1 MGQFLPLA
9 LSRHRELMKIP
20 NALNRAAIVALGV
33 GLGPLVQLLAM
44 PVLSRIYMPTEF
56 GHLALFLSVVSI
68 VVTVSCLRYEGA
80 IQVVKD
86 SEVEAIAW
94 TALLSAGLLFLITV
108 ALLLTGLPQQR
119 IESLLILGGD
129 AKWVPAVALCG
140 AMILIGSNITMREGR
155 YVRNA
160 AIRSSQSIIFVLFAI
175 AASELGLLVTS
186 VLASLVV
193 GLGVF
198 IYLIRVI
205 RRIPFSDIR
214 KTAKKYLEYPMLVAP
229 TSLLDAAA
237 LTLPVLFISGSYGFE
252 STGHYTQIQRL
263 IGAPILMAGIVVG
276 QLFMKRSGELF
287 RSGHSSRTLLWK
299 SVGILSVGA
308 IALLIGLATFGE
320 VVCRAI
326 LGDAWRVDTKFL
338 LIVMTPLL
346 FRAVVSPITTITLTH
361 GRIRVGTL
369 WQVYYFASTYLGLL
383 YAARTMNFEKFLIF
397 YAIIEIVA
405 YSLYLIL
412 ADKVA
417 SNFSGKHVK

>member
-1 MGQFLPLA
+1 
-9 LSRHRELMKIP
+9 MKIP
-20 NALNRAAIVALGV
+20 NSLKRGAIVSLGV
-33 GLGPLVQLLAM
+33 GLGPSVQLLAM
-44 PVLSRIYMPTEF
+44 PVLSRIYTPTEF

-68 VVTVSCLRYEGA
+68 LITVSCLRYEGA
-80 IQVVKD
+80 IQVVD
-86 SEVEAIAW
+86 DPEVDAMAW
-94 TALLSAGLLFLITV
+94 TALLSAAFLFLITI
-108 ALLLTGLPQQR
+108 AFLLTGIPQQR
-119 IESLLILGGD
+119 IESLWILGND
-129 AKWVPAVALCG
+129 SKWVPAAALCG
-140 AMILIGSNITMREGR
+140 AMVLIGSNITMREGR

-160 AIRSSQSIIFVLFAI
+160 AIRSAQSVIFVCFAI
-175 AASELGLLVTS
+175 AASGLGLLIAN
-186 VLASLVV
+186 VLASIVV
-193 GLGVF
+193 GLGVCL
-198 IYLIRVI
+198 YLIIVI
-205 RRIPFSDIR
+205 RKIPFLEIT

-287 RSGHSSRTLLWK
+287 RSGHSSRRLLWK
-299 SVGILSVGA
+299 SVGILSVAA
-308 IALLIGLATFGE
+308 IAMLIGLATFGE
-320 VVCRAI
+320 VACRAI

-346 FRAVVSPITTITLTH
+346 FRAVVSPITPITLTH

-369 WQVYYFASTYLGLL
+369 WQIYYFASTYLGLL
-383 YAARTMNFEKFLIF
+383 YAARTMNFENFLIF

-417 SNFSGKHVK
+417 YKFSGTHVK

>member
-1 MGQFLPLA
+1 
-9 LSRHRELMKIP
+9 MKIP

-33 GLGPLVQLLAM
+33 GLGPMVQLLAM
-44 PVLSRIYMPTEF
+44 PVLSRIYTPTDF
-56 GHLALFLSVVSI
+56 GYLALFLSVVSI

-80 IQVVKD
+80 IQVVRD
-86 SEVEAIAW
+86 PEVDAMVW
-94 TALLSAGLLFLITV
+94 TAMLSAGLIFLITV
-108 ALLLTGLPQQR
+108 SLLLIGIPQQR
-119 IESLLILGGD
+119 IESLLILGND
-129 AKWVPAVALCG
+129 SKWVPASAFCG
-140 AMILIGSNITMREGR
+140 AMVLIGSNITMREGR

-160 AIRSSQSIIFVLFAI
+160 AIRSAQSVVFVCFAI
-175 AASELGLLVTS
+175 AASGLSLLIANL
-186 VLASLVV
+186 LASIVV

-198 IYLIRVI
+198 LYLIIAI
-205 RRIPFSDIR
+205 RKIPFLGIT

-237 LTLPVLFISGSYGFE
+237 LTLPIQFISGSYGFE

-263 IGAPILMAGIVVG
+263 IGAPILLAGIVVG

-287 RSGHSSRTLLWK
+287 RSGHSSRRLLWK
-299 SVGILSVGA
+299 SVGILSVAA
-308 IALLIGLATFGE
+308 IALLICLATFGE
-320 VVCRAI
+320 VACRAI

-338 LIVMTPLL
+338 LIVMMPIL

-361 GRIRVGTL
+361 ERIRIGTL

-383 YAARTMNFEKFLIF
+383 YAARTMNFDNFLIF

-412 ADKVA
+412 ADRVA
-417 SNFSGKHVK
+417 FKFSVTHVK

>member
-1 MGQFLPLA
+1 
-9 LSRHRELMKIP
+9 MKIP
-20 NALNRAAIVALGV
+20 NSLKRGAIVSLGV

-44 PVLSRIYMPTEF
+44 PVLSRIYTPTEF

-68 VVTVSCLRYEGA
+68 LITVSCLRYEGA
-80 IQVVKD
+80 IQVVD
-86 SEVEAIAW
+86 DPEVDAMAW
-94 TALLSAGLLFLITV
+94 TALLSAAFLFLITI
-108 ALLLTGLPQQR
+108 AFLLTGIPQQR
-119 IESLLILGGD
+119 IESLWILGND
-129 AKWVPAVALCG
+129 SKWVPAAALCG
-140 AMILIGSNITMREGR
+140 AMVLIGSNITMREGR

-160 AIRSSQSIIFVLFAI
+160 AIRSAQSVIFVCFAI
-175 AASELGLLVTS
+175 AASGLGLLIAN
-186 VLASLVV
+186 VLASIVV
-193 GLGVF
+193 GLGVCL
-198 IYLIRVI
+198 YLIIVI
-205 RRIPFSDIR
+205 RKIPFLEIT

-287 RSGHSSRTLLWK
+287 RSGHSSRRLLWK
-299 SVGILSVGA
+299 SVGILSVAA
-308 IALLIGLATFGE
+308 IAMLIGLATFGE
-320 VVCRAI
+320 VACRAI

-369 WQVYYFASTYLGLL
+369 WQIYYFASTYLGLL
-383 YAARTMNFEKFLIF
+383 YAARTMNFENFLIF

-417 SNFSGKHVK
+417 YKFSGTHVK

>member
-1 MGQFLPLA
+1 M
-9 LSRHRELMKIP
+9 LSSGS
-20 NALNRAAIVALGV
+20 V
-33 GLGPLVQLLAM
+33 
-44 PVLSRIYMPTEF
+44 F
-56 GHLALFLSVVSI
+56 GRRQQ
-68 VVTVSCLRYEGA
+68 TVS
-80 IQVVKD
+80 
-86 SEVEAIAW
+86 
-94 TALLSAGLLFLITV
+94 
-108 ALLLTGLPQQR
+108 LLLTGIPQQR
-119 IESLLILGGD
+119 IESLLILGKD
-129 AKWVPAVALCG
+129 AKWVPLVALCG
-140 AMILIGSNITMREGR
+140 AMVLIGSNITMREGR

-160 AIRSSQSIIFVLFAI
+160 AIRSAQSIIFVCFAFV
-175 AASELGLLVTS
+175 ASKLGLLIAN
-186 VLASLVV
+186 VLASIVV
-193 GLGVF
+193 GIGVF
-198 IYLIRVI
+198 LYLIAG
-205 RRIPFSDIR
+205 IR
-214 KTAKKYLEYPMLVAP
+214 KIAFLEIRSAAKKYMEYPVLVAP

-287 RSGHSSRTLLWK
+287 RSGHSSRRLLWK

-308 IALLIGLATFGE
+308 ILLLIGLATFGE
-320 VVCRAI
+320 VACRAI

-383 YAARTMNFEKFLIF
+383 YAARTMNFENFLIF

-412 ADKVA
+412 ADRVA
-417 SNFSGKHVK
+417 FKFSGTHVK